1 MDAGMLAMR
10 MARWWR
16 EEIAAMLPGLAND
29 SAQAPAADLIVVARN
44 GRLALWNAA
53 EDVDEV
59 GSDAGIL
66 QRVANWPGHGPPRVI
81 LRWPIEEC
89 LVRQLDIPRAARADA
104 HRIAALDLERTTPF
118 KIADVAT
125 AVVIEENPSDRTRL
139 RLRQFVIKRRRLDP
153 LLQELEAAGGKIV
166 RVDGVEADGRTM
178 ISIDFLAQG
187 RPETAKQPRSWVT
200 PSLLTALAAL
210 LLVTS
215 AAISIWRREAG
226 LTELR
231 AQTETA
237 RAEVAR
243 QRRATERSQA
253 DRSSTAALRALKA
266 QAVPS
271 VVVLDTVSG
280 LLPDS
285 AWLTEFRL
293 SNGTLSLSGYGR
305 PAAALPPL
313 IENAPL
319 FSSAQLTSPIVT
331 DAARGRERFSLRARL
346 ADATRQPESEQP

>member
-29 SAQAPAADLIVVARN
+29 AAQAPAADLIVVARN

-53 EDVDEV
+53 QDVDEA
-59 GSDAGIL
+59 GSDASIL
-66 QRVANWPGHGPPRVI
+66 DRVANWPGHGTPRVI

-125 AVVIEENPSDRTRL
+125 AVIIEENASDRTRL

-166 RVDGVEADGRTM
+166 RVDGVEADGRT

-187 RPETAKQPRSWVT
+187 RPETAKQPQSWVT

-215 AAISIWRREAG
+215 AAISIWRREAV

-237 RAEVAR
+237 RAAVAR

-313 IENAPL
+313 IENALL